1 MLLGLGMSTLLG
13 GCYQVCPSYDR
24 MPLQNIAPRATDGPS
39 VTPSEQDSTF
49 AGLDRPYGETVHT
62 YGEVWTIPSAAES
75 DADGSTTSSVPGSNA
90 PWTAV
95 VYTQSAFV
103 LAEDEPLEGTLTL
116 HIGRDGTISASLPR
130 PSAGRAAAD
139 TQRQPNHGHASD
151 STSAKEERSSY
162 RWLKRFSGLGND
174 GCESPT
180 LTPKRETNTDD
191 LLRVQFMLARTPQS
205 AGGLAVFGV
214 QVRGNGRDFNHS
226 QIVNSAEKTF
236 NAEFGDVAAAAN
248 TTAAAG
254 LRVFRINI
262 TAQRVEGHVILPGSE
277 GRLIDAKFDPQGH
290 MLYVVNLGF
299 VLQDD
304 RGRHPSPRTGALLV
318 DATAGH

>member
-1 MLLGLGMSTLLG
+1 MLLGLGMSALLS
-13 GCYQVCPSYDR
+13 GCYQVCPSYER
-24 MPLQNIAPRATDGPS
+24 MPLHNATPRTSDGPNAA
-39 VTPSEQDSTF
+39 PSEQDSAF
-49 AGLDRPYGETVHT
+49 AGFNRPYGETVHT
-62 YGEVWTIPSAAES
+62 YGEVWTIPRVVES
-75 DADGSTTSSVPGSNA
+75 DAVGATSSVPGSNA

-103 LAEDEPLEGTLTL
+103 LAEDEPLEGILTL
-116 HIGRDGTISASLPR
+116 HIGRDGTISASLPQ
-130 PSAGRAAAD
+130 SAVGSAAD
-139 TQRQPNHGHASD
+139 AQRQFQFNPRGAND
-151 STSAKEERSSY
+151 SSTAKEERSSY

-174 GCESPT
+174 GCESPA
-180 LTPKRETNTDD
+180 LTPKTDTDD

-214 QVRGNGRDFNHS
+214 QVRGNGRDFSHS
-226 QIVNSAEKTF
+226 QIVNSAEKAF
-236 NAEFGDVAAAAN
+236 NAEFGDVAAPAN

-277 GRLIDAKFDPQGH
+277 GQLIDAKFNPQGH

-318 DATAGH
+318 DAAR